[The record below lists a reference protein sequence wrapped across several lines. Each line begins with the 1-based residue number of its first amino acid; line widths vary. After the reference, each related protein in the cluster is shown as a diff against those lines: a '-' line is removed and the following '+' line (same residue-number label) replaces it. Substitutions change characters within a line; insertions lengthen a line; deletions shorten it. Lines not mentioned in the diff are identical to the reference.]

1 MEGPLC
7 VTSEEVKHDGQ
18 WGDLGTT
25 LDYSEG
31 TIAEATITQ
40 IIITIIALVTF
51 PSLAGIG
58 DCGPQAVTS
67 SGLLLLS
74 KENAVCIR
82 RAEIYWTSL
91 AIKKYSM
98 QIKPTK

>member
-31 TIAEATITQ
+31 TIAEATIT
-40 IIITIIALVTF
+40 
-51 PSLAGIG
+51 
-58 DCGPQAVTS
+58 
-67 SGLLLLS
+67 
-74 KENAVCIR
+74 
-82 RAEIYWTSL
+82 
-91 AIKKYSM
+91 
-98 QIKPTK
+98 